1 MKLDEANLITGT
13 TVEWREIAL
22 QITDMAFA
30 NMTQGTEDDY
40 KTCRTVF
47 SVTASAQ
54 CLLIWTNLMML
65 GADKSHSHCHLV
77 MREGGLP

>member
-1 MKLDEANLITGT
+1 MG
-13 TVEWREIAL
+13 EIAV

-40 KTCRTVF
+40 KTCHTVF
-47 SVTASAQ
+47 SVSASAQ